1 MLVNILSYMVMSQD
15 ISIGLIL
22 GYCSIVFIFGM
33 IIFYVFFE
41 NIKRY
46 YNTICNEINK
56 IIVNNENNQP
66 KSVNEEKHLL
76 VHDLEGYEL
85 V

>member
-22 GYCSIVFIFGM
+22 GYCSIVFMFGM

-46 YNTICNEINK
+46 YNIICNDINY
-56 IIVNNENNQP
+56 NQS